1 MFSGD
6 RNLDLRE
13 VAKPFHEKLK
23 KIKVAIFDVDGIL
36 TNGKVYWSGEE
47 VGFNRFFHVRD
58 GYGLKVLRNAGLHV
72 GIITGGDSVG
82 VSKRMRGLGL
92 ADDMIHMGDEDKR
105 SAFEKVLKSTGASDE
120 EVLYMGD
127 EFFDLP
133 ILKRVGFSA
142 TVPNASMEIREAV
155 DYVTHFSAGE
165 GCARE
170 VIDMLRFAQGIVPK
184 VEHYRWRARENAFIN
199 PQLLKSLKSC
209 IWGLQAYC

>member
-1 MFSGD
+1 MFNCD

-13 VAKPFHEKLK
+13 ISKPFHEKLK
-23 KIKVAIFDVDGIL
+23 KIKVALFDVDGIC

-58 GYGLKVLRNAGLHV
+58 GYGMKILKEAGLHV

-82 VSKRMRGLGL
+82 VEKRFQGLGL
-92 ADDMIHMGDEDKR
+92 DIVHMGNEDKR
-105 SAFEKVLKSTGASDE
+105 QAFEHVLKSTGCSE
-120 EVLYMGD
+120 SEVLYMGD

-133 ILKRVGFSA
+133 LLMRSGFSA

-155 DYVTHFSAGE
+155 DYVTHFGAGE
-165 GCARE
+165 GCVRE

-184 VEHYRWRARENAFIN
+184 IEH
-199 PQLLKSLKSC
+199 
-209 IWGLQAYC
+209 

>member
-6 RNLDLRE
+6 RNFDLRE
-13 VAKPFHEKLK
+13 VARPFHDKLK

-36 TNGKVYWSGEE
+36 TNGKVYWSGDE
-47 VGFNRFFHVRD
+47 VGFNRFFNVRD
-58 GYGLKVLRNAGLHV
+58 GYGLKVLKNAGLHV

-92 ADDMIHMGDEDKR
+92 SDDMIHMGNEDKR
-105 SAFEKVLKSTGASDE
+105 DAFEKILNTTGVNED

-133 ILKRVGFSA
+133 ILKRAGFSA
-142 TVPNASMEIREAV
+142 TVPNASMEVREAV

-170 VIDMLRFAQGIVPK
+170 VIDMLRFAQGIVPQ
-184 VEHYRWRARENAFIN
+184 VEH
-199 PQLLKSLKSC
+199 
-209 IWGLQAYC
+209 